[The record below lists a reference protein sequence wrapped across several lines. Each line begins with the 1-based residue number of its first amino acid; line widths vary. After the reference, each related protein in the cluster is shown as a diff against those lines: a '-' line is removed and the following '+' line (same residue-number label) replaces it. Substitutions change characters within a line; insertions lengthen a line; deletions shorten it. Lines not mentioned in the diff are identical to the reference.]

1 MLLEVDSRIGAACKS
16 ITVRAW
22 GRVGILI
29 DGAGARK
36 REGAVERCMGVTE
49 APLQTLLSSAFV
61 VLAMWFS
68 TSL

>member
-1 MLLEVDSRIGAACKS
+1 MVLEVDSRIGAACKS
-16 ITVRAW
+16 ITVRVW
-22 GRVGILI
+22 GRAGILI

-49 APLQTLLSSAFV
+49 APLQTLLSSALV
-61 VLAMWFS
+61 VLAMWCS